1 MHKSNLLKKFSTLT
15 RVMSNRGD
23 IKVRISGGSAYT
35 DFSSITLPVGD
46 FNDKDYLELLE
57 GAIDHEVGHIQWTCA
72 EWTKRSHQ
80 QGEFFNGVRNA
91 IEDVR
96 MERKVCEEWPG
107 AFINL
112 KRLVTQAMNRQ
123 WFCDPISITNP
134 AMIIQ
139 AVILYYG
146 RCEFCEQS
154 QLKEF
159 SDSAVKMLSSKIGVK
174 STNELI
180 KLLNTIPDLD
190 SNEDSFNLTVKII
203 DWLKQLNLDD
213 SGDNQDGDSGDS
225 QDGDSGDSQ
234 DGDSGDSQDGDSGD
248 SQDGDSGDSQDG
260 DSGDNQD
267 GDKTRPDEQE
277 IKDFINE
284 SLNASPS
291 DLMDDLHE
299 RVNKELEKKSI
310 DHQNDSNA
318 SDIDFYVPSIL
329 NKGEYQTTGPLD
341 IDFAKKISTPISREL
356 HKVIYGLDN
365 RSIRY
370 AKHGHNI
377 DCNRLAGIKAGN
389 YNVFKTER
397 VTKAPTMA
405 ISLLVD
411 RSSSM
416 DKTMMM
422 HANNS
427 ALAINLAIDKL
438 KGVSSECLYYSAGDM
453 LSVKPFEATARA
465 SISNFRV
472 SSSGGTL
479 TGIAMH
485 TSLRRLALRKEQKKL
500 LIIISDGD
508 TSDFKFVQESL
519 EIAETLD
526 INVVCLGI
534 CASKLIGFEEQEFI
548 SIKDAIDLP
557 KTLKLA
563 VKSKL
568 IA

>member
-248 SQDGDSGDSQDG
+248 SQDGDSGD
-260 DSGDNQD
+260 NQD

-329 NKGEYQTTGPLD
+329 NKGDYQATGPLD

-416 DKTMMM
+416 KKMMM
-422 HANNS
+422 KHANNS

>member
-213 SGDNQDGDSGDS
+213 SGDS
-225 QDGDSGDSQ
+225 QDS
-234 DGDSGDSQDGDSGD
+234 
-248 SQDGDSGDSQDG
+248 
-260 DSGDNQD
+260 
-267 GDKTRPDEQE
+267 DKTRPDEQE
-277 IKDFINE
+277 IKDFINA

-329 NKGEYQTTGPLD
+329 NKGEYTQSGPLN
-341 IDFAKKISTPISREL
+341 IDFAKKLSIPISREL
-356 HKVIYGLDN
+356 HKVIYGLDS
-365 RSIRY
+365 RSIKY

-411 RSSSM
+411 RSGSM
-416 DKTMMM
+416 SNKMME

-438 KGVSSECLYYSAGDM
+438 KGVSSECLYYSSGDM
-453 LSVKPFEATARA
+453 LSVKPFETTARA
-465 SISNFRV
+465 SSRNFMV
-472 SSSGGTL
+472 SSEGGTL
-479 TGIAMH
+479 TGLGMH
-485 TSLRRLALRKEQKKL
+485 ASLRRLALRKEQKKL
-500 LIIISDGD
+500 LIVISDGD
-508 TSDFKFVQESL
+508 TADLNFVKESL
-519 EIAETLD
+519 GIAEILD

-548 SIKDAIDLP
+548 SINNAIDLP

>member
-1 MHKSNLLKKFSTLT
+1 
-15 RVMSNRGD
+15 
-23 IKVRISGGSAYT
+23 
-35 DFSSITLPVGD
+35 
-46 FNDKDYLELLE
+46 
-57 GAIDHEVGHIQWTCA
+57 
-72 EWTKRSHQ
+72 
-80 QGEFFNGVRNA
+80 
-91 IEDVR
+91 
-96 MERKVCEEWPG
+96 
-107 AFINL
+107 
-112 KRLVTQAMNRQ
+112 
-123 WFCDPISITNP
+123 
-134 AMIIQ
+134 
-139 AVILYYG
+139 
-146 RCEFCEQS
+146 
-154 QLKEF
+154 
-159 SDSAVKMLSSKIGVK
+159 
-174 STNELI
+174 
-180 KLLNTIPDLD
+180 
-190 SNEDSFNLTVKII
+190 
-203 DWLKQLNLDD
+203 
-213 SGDNQDGDSGDS
+213 
-225 QDGDSGDSQ
+225 
-234 DGDSGDSQDGDSGD
+234 
-248 SQDGDSGDSQDG
+248 
-260 DSGDNQD
+260 
-267 GDKTRPDEQE
+267 
-277 IKDFINE
+277 
-284 SLNASPS
+284 
-291 DLMDDLHE
+291 MDDLHE

-329 NKGEYQTTGPLD
+329 NKGEYTQSGPLN
-341 IDFAKKISTPISREL
+341 IDFAKKLSIPISREL
-356 HKVIYGLDN
+356 HKVIYGLDS
-365 RSIRY
+365 RSIKY

>member
-1 MHKSNLLKKFSTLT
+1 MHKSNLLKKFRTLT

-72 EWTKRSHQ
+72 EWTKLSHQ

-123 WFCDPISITNP
+123 WFCDPTSITNP

-180 KLLNTIPDLD
+180 KLLNTTPDLD

-213 SGDNQDGDSGDS
+213 SGDGQDGDSGDS
-225 QDGDSGDSQ
+225 QN
-234 DGDSGDSQDGDSGD
+234 GDSGD

-267 GDKTRPDEQE
+267 SDKTRPDEQE
-277 IKDFINE
+277 IKDFINA
-284 SLNASPS
+284 SLNASSS

-416 DKTMMM
+416 KKMMM
-422 HANNS
+422 KHANNS

-465 SISNFRV
+465 SSSNFRV

-508 TSDFKFVQESL
+508 TSDFKFVKESL

-548 SIKDAIDLP
+548 SIKDAMDLP

>member
-1 MHKSNLLKKFSTLT
+1 MNKSNLLKKFSTLT

-23 IKVRISGGSAYT
+23 IKVRIFGGSAYT

-96 MERKVCEEWPG
+96 MERKVCGEWPG

-146 RCEFCEQS
+146 RCVFCEQS

-159 SDSAVKMLSSKIGVK
+159 SDSAVKILSSIIGDK

-180 KLLNTIPDLD
+180 RLLNTIPDLD
-190 SNEDSFNLTVKII
+190 SNKDSFNLTVKII
-203 DWLKQLNLDD
+203 DWLKKLNLDD
-213 SGDNQDGDSGDS
+213 SDDSQDGDSSDSQDGDSDDS

-234 DGDSGDSQDGDSGD
+234 DGDSGDSQDGDSDD
-248 SQDGDSGDSQDG
+248 SQDGDS
-260 DSGDNQD
+260 SGH
-267 GDKTRPDEQE
+267 DEQE
-277 IKDFINE
+277 IKDFINA
-284 SLNASPS
+284 SLNASSS

-341 IDFAKKISTPISREL
+341 IDFAKKLSTPISREL

-365 RSIRY
+365 RSISY

-548 SIKDAIDLP
+548 SIKDAMDLP